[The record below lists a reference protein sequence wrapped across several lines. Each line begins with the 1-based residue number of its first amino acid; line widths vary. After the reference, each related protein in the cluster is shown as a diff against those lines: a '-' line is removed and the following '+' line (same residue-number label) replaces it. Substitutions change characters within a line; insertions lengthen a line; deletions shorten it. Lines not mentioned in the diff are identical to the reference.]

1 MPLLFY
7 LPLIVWM
14 GLFEVAQDEMQVPVK
29 GKALDDHRPPTLS
42 GKRDPV
48 AALSPRVR
56 THPQPPA
63 VVLIATRYFQISKTA
78 PMNPI

>member
-29 GKALDDHRPPTLS
+29 GKALDDYRPPNAF
-42 GKRDPV
+42 G
-48 AALSPRVR
+48 
-56 THPQPPA
+56 
-63 VVLIATRYFQISKTA
+63 
-78 PMNPI
+78 